1 MNKVF
6 KKVQK
11 VFEKALKKAFRTIKR
26 QLWDMPEQLVER
38 APKPKV
44 KSVAKTTKKKPS
56 GKKK

>member
-11 VFEKALKKAFRTIKR
+11 VFDKALKKAFRTITR
-26 QLWDMPEQLVER
+26 RLLDAPERPVER

-56 GKKK
+56 GKK